1 MMRLSEAR
9 NGASFK
15 VLKVLLGGETG
26 KRLADMGFT
35 EGADGRLVRS
45 GFMRGPLQVRIRGY
59 DLLIRRCEARLI
71 EIEEEG
77 ATDAQAS

>member
-1 MMRLSEAR
+1 MMRLSEVR
-9 NGASFK
+9 DGSYFK
-15 VLKVLLGGETG
+15 VLRVMAGGEIG

-35 EGADGRLVRS
+35 EGAGGCLVRS

-71 EIEEEG
+71 EIEAEG
-77 ATDAQAS
+77 AANAQAS